1 MELIEWGG
9 KRERVHLTPCGFY
22 HNDKFRGLSGH
33 VLVVWPGSGTRSV
46 ALVPTDELVKPDA
59 PTWRQRGPL
68 PAGVQ
73 QSLSR

>member
-9 KRERVHLTPCGFY
+9 KRERVNLTPCGFY
-22 HNDKFRGLSGH
+22 HNDKFCGLSGH

-46 ALVPTDELVKPDA
+46 ALVPTHELVKLDA
-59 PTWRQRGPL
+59 PKWRQRGPL